1 MAVPK
6 GKTSKQRKRR
16 RKTINTRLKV
26 PSLVECSK
34 CGNRV
39 LLHRVCPKCG
49 FYRGK
54 QILKPEE
61 MA

>member
-6 GKTSKQRKRR
+6 GKTSKERKRR
-16 RKTINTRLKV
+16 RRTINMRLKV
-26 PSLVECSK
+26 PSLVECGK
-34 CGNRV
+34 CNNRV

-61 MA
+61 LA